1 MFVSSTISVI
11 HRRLIL
17 WLWLCL
23 IVIFRTITQSIKLHD
38 NNRLARASK
47 YWPAFSASISAFYH
61 GVSSSFLS
69 FFLSFF
75 LSVCQSVYLSFFPTF
90 QKKKK
95 FIFSCFCSMWEKV
108 GPLAALRVRNIA
120 DFISVAVCDSH
131 VNISH
136 SLAPASPCLS

>member
-90 QKKKK
+90 QKKKNLFFLVFVRCERK
-95 FIFSCFCSMWEKV
+95 SV
-108 GPLAALRVRNIA
+108 PLQHSGYEILLISSALQFAIVTSTFRT
-120 DFISVAVCDSH
+120 H
-131 VNISH
+131 
-136 SLAPASPCLS
+136 